1 MRAKKKDTNNTV
13 TVYWSPGR
21 FNIEQESWNM
31 LYSEPFPLI
40 NDIFENTYKDAEIR
54 KCPGIRSALKNVF
67 TVKANHNEN
76 IEFPSNYLEK
86 VNEIKEKTFP
96 LDIPSIIEISKQR
109 NSEYL
114 NRVNLL
120 YNMSWYFFA
129 SEPLEAK
136 MTSPYYP
143 SQAPTYGSA
152 LFPGQF
158 NIGLWYRPFNLE
170 YSIPLNAKSFQIKP
184 NDDLFYL
191 EFKTDKKIV
200 FQRYNNTKSLD
211 SLAAEFT
218 SAPKMFG
225 FGKTLAQRY
234 DLAKR
239 TQITKIVL
247 SEIQKNIVD
256 PI

>member
-1 MRAKKKDTNNTV
+1 MRAKKRDISNTV

-21 FNIEQESWNM
+21 FSLEEESWNM
-31 LYSEPFPLI
+31 LYSEPTPVI
-40 NDIFENTYKDAEIR
+40 NDVFENTYKDAEIR
-54 KCPGIRSALKNVF
+54 KCPGTRAALKNVF
-67 TVKANHNEN
+67 TVKANHKEN
-76 IEFPSNYLEK
+76 IHFPENYLERI
-86 VNEIKEKTFP
+86 NNISEKTFP
-96 LDIPSIIEISKQR
+96 LDIPSTLQIHKQR
-109 NSEYL
+109 SSEYP
-114 NRVNLL
+114 NRVNLV

-143 SQAPTYGSA
+143 PQTPTPGSA
-152 LFPGQF
+152 VFPGEF

-170 YSIPLNAKSFQIKP
+170 YSIPFNAKSFQIKP

-200 FQRYNNTKSLD
+200 FQRYNNSKSLD

-218 SAPKMFG
+218 TAPQMFG

-239 TQITKIVL
+239 TKTADIVL
-247 SEIQKNIVD
+247 GEIQKNIVN
-256 PI
+256 PK